1 MNKKGFTLA
10 ELLIVVAIIA
20 VLSAVAIPVFTA
32 QLSKSRLAA
41 NQANARSALA
51 AVSASFLTDEPKV
64 SYKEQSITYYEYAVS
79 DSSAKAFTPNQTL
92 EDGDFLIVDSTGE
105 FFTNI
110 TEWTTDTLAVS
121 YTENPNT
128 TLGKTVFKQWYIGI
142 YNRDSITEDLSSFKK
157 GNIVGYWASND

>member
-64 SYKEQSITYYEYAVS
+64 SYKAQSITYYEYAVS
-79 DSSAKAFTPNQTL
+79 DSSAKAFAPNQTL
-92 EDGDFLIVDSTGE
+92 EDDDFSIVDSTGN
-105 FFTNI
+105 FLRTSQNGLQTRLQCPTQRI
-110 TEWTTDTLAVS
+110 VQHLARQYLSNGTLA
-121 YTENPNT
+121 
-128 TLGKTVFKQWYIGI
+128 
-142 YNRDSITEDLSSFKK
+142 SITA
-157 GNIVGYWASND
+157 IQ